1 MRAKEGDKNS
11 RAVSLCV
18 ALSLLNFVSGQFATS
33 SPQTVSITDFP
44 TPTPVTN
51 IPTPTPVSLF
61 PDSSIPPS
69 SLASIGA
76 PTVVAPPISTF
87 PPAMIPPQPI
97 PTESPTLSPT
107 GGETTPPTGPL
118 VDTEGSVYITLFYVS
133 DVIPENYVD
142 AYERQCAVFFNEKL
156 STLTDPISG
165 VTCSFVE
172 QEIVPNET
180 RLRRRDLQA
189 ETTRLLTLMDVKGK
203 ISEVAGSP
211 SDINLILRFA
221 VLNDP
226 EGFARTLRESTD
238 TGFYFEQVET
248 VDAFDPATF
257 TPYPTVSP
265 PAGQAEDDD
274 GLEAPGIVAI
284 VIGIVASAILA
295 SGITYFIMRRGQSS
309 SVGAAAPT
317 KEKKEDTAPEIV
329 RAQAL
334 PLAHVESVPPPAEEN
349 PSPTTTDKTTTVEE
363 DLLDT
368 EEKDIPVAAEDD
380 IPVTM
385 NGNISANDDT
395 PTSDD
400 IPTNDDIPAN
410 NDIPSNDEIPLN
422 TDSPDEMEED
432 DDFPVTTSTSVMESE
447 GADALSYAYSLDA
460 GNVDSQTGER
470 VGESTVGGDLSTEVS
485 VRPNMMSREIMAPPG
500 KLGIVIDTTLEGPV
514 VHKVNPGS
522 ALEDKIY
529 PGDIIVAIDDVDTRA
544 MSASAITALMV
555 KTANQERRLTVLS
568 EEGTVSSD
576 T

>member
-1 MRAKEGDKNS
+1 
-11 RAVSLCV
+11 
-18 ALSLLNFVSGQFATS
+18 
-33 SPQTVSITDFP
+33 
-44 TPTPVTN
+44 
-51 IPTPTPVSLF
+51 
-61 PDSSIPPS
+61 
-69 SLASIGA
+69 
-76 PTVVAPPISTF
+76 
-87 PPAMIPPQPI
+87 
-97 PTESPTLSPT
+97 
-107 GGETTPPTGPL
+107 
-118 VDTEGSVYITLFYVS
+118 
-133 DVIPENYVD
+133 
-142 AYERQCAVFFNEKL
+142 
-156 STLTDPISG
+156 
-165 VTCSFVE
+165 
-172 QEIVPNET
+172 
-180 RLRRRDLQA
+180 
-189 ETTRLLTLMDVKGK
+189 MDVKGK

-226 EGFARTLRESTD
+226 EGFARTLREATD

-265 PAGQAEDDD
+265 PAGQAEGDD
-274 GLEAPGIVAI
+274 GLEAPGIAAI

-317 KEKKEDTAPEIV
+317 KEKKDDTAPEIV

-334 PLAHVESVPPPAEEN
+334 PLAHVESVPPPAEGN

-368 EEKDIPVAAEDD
+368 EEKDIPVAANDD
-380 IPVTM
+380 IPVMM
-385 NGNISANDDT
+385 NSDIPANDDT
-395 PTSDD
+395 
-400 IPTNDDIPAN
+400 PTNDDIPAN
-410 NDIPSNDEIPLN
+410 DDIPSNDEIPLN
-422 TDSPDEMEED
+422 TASPDEMEED
-432 DDFPVTTSTSVMESE
+432 DDFPVTASTSVMESE

-485 VRPNMMSREIMAPPG
+485 VRPNMTSREIMAPPG

-568 EEGTVSSD
+568 EEGMISSE